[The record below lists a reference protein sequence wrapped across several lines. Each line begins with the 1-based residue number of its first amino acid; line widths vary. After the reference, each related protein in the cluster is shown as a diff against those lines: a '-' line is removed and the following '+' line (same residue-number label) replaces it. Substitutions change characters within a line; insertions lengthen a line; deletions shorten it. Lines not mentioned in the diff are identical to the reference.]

1 MKNVG
6 RQLFGLSMFHALNDG
21 SLAVFLAALPVMRVA
36 LNLSLVDIGTVL
48 SAGLLATV
56 IMQFAFGYL
65 SDRGFTWRLLIG
77 GLAAIAIVDLSF
89 VQAVDYWH
97 VLLFYL
103 LLRAAAGVY
112 HPVSFST
119 IFRSAEK
126 RSAAM
131 GFQSAFGDASLAFA
145 MFSTGFLAESFGW
158 RIPFIIWGVAGL
170 VGTFAFVSLLGFRQ
184 ESQASIDP
192 LKSSTELGA
201 SHGKRRQYVLLQF
214 STMFLQSLFL
224 VFTGFMPLFLNIN
237 FQLSPGVSAL
247 VVALWLALGV
257 GSGFNAGRFVEFF
270 GNERRALRV
279 TFGLTTLM
287 LLGAT
292 ILTLRAELWF
302 VTVALLI
309 LSGIPYFP
317 SFPILYGVV
326 GTTAPKDRL
335 GLAYAT
341 NLSLSLV
348 AGSVLSYVAG
358 YFSSV
363 YSLVVVLP
371 ILLAAALAASV
382 TAFLLSEI
390 PASAQ
395 Q

>member
-1 MKNVG
+1 
-6 RQLFGLSMFHALNDG
+6 
-21 SLAVFLAALPVMRVA
+21 
-36 LNLSLVDIGTVL
+36 
-48 SAGLLATV
+48 
-56 IMQFAFGYL
+56 MQFATGYL
-65 SDRGFTWRLLIG
+65 SDRGFTWRVLIG
-77 GLAAIAIVDLSF
+77 GLVSLAIIDLAF
-89 VQAVDYWH
+89 VEAVDYWH

-119 IFRSAEK
+119 IFRRAER

-131 GFQSAFGDASLAFA
+131 GFQSAFGDGSLAFA
-145 MFSTGFLAESFGW
+145 MFSTGFLAEGFGW
-158 RIPFIIWGVAGL
+158 KTPFIIWGVAGL
-170 VGTFAFVSLLGFRQ
+170 AGAIVFISLVGFRQ
-184 ESQASIDP
+184 DSQTSVDP
-192 LKSSTELGA
+192 PKSSTELGA
-201 SHGKRRQYVLLQF
+201 RHEKRRQYVLLQF
-214 STMFLQSLFL
+214 ITMFLQCLFL

-237 FQLSPGVSAL
+237 FQFSPGVSAL

-270 GNERRALRV
+270 GSERRALRV
-279 TFGLTTLM
+279 TFGATALM

-292 ILTLRAELWF
+292 ILAIRIELWF

-317 SFPILYGVV
+317 TFPILYGVL
-326 GTTAPKDRL
+326 GTTASKHRL

-358 YFSSV
+358 YLSSA
-363 YSLVVVLP
+363 YNLVVILP
-371 ILLAAALAASV
+371 ILLAAALAACV
-382 TAFLLSEI
+382 TSFLL
-390 PASAQ
+390 
-395 Q
+395 